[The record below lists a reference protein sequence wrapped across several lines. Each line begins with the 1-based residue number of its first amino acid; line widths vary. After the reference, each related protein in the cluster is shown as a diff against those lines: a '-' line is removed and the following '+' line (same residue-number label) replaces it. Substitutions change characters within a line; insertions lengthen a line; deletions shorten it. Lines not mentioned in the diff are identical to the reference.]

1 MIIVVGDGRDRAGD
15 RDRVTRLGTR
25 AGKEG
30 VRIDAVAFSAN
41 KVLRPMLALGELAK
55 RSLGTFRWVRTGTPE
70 SWTSAFKQLGEEL
83 AQQYVLTYFILDNPA
98 GKRVHIVSVGR
109 TELTSNEV
117 RAPAAGCGGQPCD
130 PGAYCASD
138 RCVMPLQETE
148 RGILGWV
155 LIIGGAIVGGLVIL
169 GFVGAAMS
177 RRQQRPRPMMP
188 PTGVMPPG
196 HPAMPAALPIPPP
209 VVAPQPAPGGPI
221 AALLVINGPRAGERL
236 FVRNGFVIGKQ
247 PGCDLVIEDG
257 FTSSQHAQ
265 IAMDRLGNCHLYDR
279 GSTNGTFVNGSR
291 VAEAPLTHGVVI
303 RIGSTELR
311 FLAQ

>member
-1 MIIVVGDGRDRAGD
+1 
-15 RDRVTRLGTR
+15 
-25 AGKEG
+25 
-30 VRIDAVAFSAN
+30 
-41 KVLRPMLALGELAK
+41 
-55 RSLGTFRWVRTGTPE
+55 
-70 SWTSAFKQLGEEL
+70 
-83 AQQYVLTYFILDNPA
+83 
-98 GKRVHIVSVGR
+98 
-109 TELTSNEV
+109 
-117 RAPAAGCGGQPCD
+117 
-130 PGAYCASD
+130 
-138 RCVMPLQETE
+138 MPLQETE
-148 RGILGWV
+148 RGILCWV